1 MRKILKC
8 IIIDDEE
15 GAHLVLRHYIHELK
29 QLDLQKSFY
38 NPIEAMDY
46 MYHTP
51 VDLIF
56 LDINMP
62 GITGLQMLKAL
73 KNPPLVI
80 LTTAYKEYALESYE
94 YRVVDYLVKPFDLA
108 RFMVAIDHVFS
119 RFTPIETTA
128 KTPHTDS
135 ILPIAP
141 VAQIE
146 EPSSIVLRVDGDVVK
161 FQYSEITHIQSW
173 GNYIKVF
180 TADKTYLSAITTSE
194 IEKKL
199 DRKLFLRIHKS
210 HIIALSQI
218 KKISG
223 GQVELESGIILPIG
237 STYKRELLDA
247 FK

>member
-1 MRKILKC
+1 MNKRLKC

-15 GAHLVLRHYIHELK
+15 GAHLVLRHYIEKLK

-38 NPIEAMDY
+38 NPIEAMEY
-46 MYHTP
+46 MYDTP

-108 RFMVAIDHVFS
+108 RFMTAIDHVLS
-119 RFTPIETTA
+119 RFNPPSERL
-128 KTPHTDS
+128 
-135 ILPIAP
+135 ILPPETKQELIPEATTH
-141 VAQIE
+141 
-146 EPSSIVLRVDGDVVK
+146 IVLRAEGDTIK
-161 FQYSEITHIQSW
+161 LHYDEITHLQSW
-173 GNYIKVF
+173 GNYVKVF
-180 TADKTYLSAITTSE
+180 TKDKQYLSAITTTE

-199 DRKLFLRIHKS
+199 DRQYFMRIHKS
-210 HIIALSQI
+210 HIVALNQI

-223 GQVELESGIILPIG
+223 GQVELQTGVILPIG
-237 STYKRELLDA
+237 STYKRELLEA
-247 FK
+247 FH